1 MRKIAS
7 ILVLV
12 FAFTLTT
19 QAQKQGRKKGRQ
31 EGPKL
36 TIEQHTNLAVKKLT
50 LALDLSNKQQNQVR
64 PLISAQASIRKA
76 TMLKREE
83 NKDTDKRPTSDEIYE
98 MKIKKLDNQIAFK
111 SKMKDILSK
120 EQFEKF
126 SEMRK
131 RKGKGMKMMQKGKM
145 MKKEKM
151 MKKGKK
157 GKREKAQK
165 E

>member
-19 QAQKQGRKKGRQ
+19 QAQKQGRKKGGQ

-36 TIEQHTNLAVKKLT
+36 TVEQHTNLAVKKLT
-50 LALDLSNKQQNQVR
+50 LALDLSNKQQNQIR
-64 PLISAQASIRKA
+64 PLISTQASLRKA
-76 TMLKREE
+76 EMLKRKE
-83 NKDTDKRPTSDEIYE
+83 NKGSNKRPTSDEIYE

-111 SKMKDILSK
+111 AKMKDILNK

-126 SEMRK
+126 SKMKK
-131 RKGKGMKMMQKGKM
+131 RKG
-145 MKKEKM
+145 MKKGKM

-157 GKREKAQK
+157 GKREKSQK